1 VSGARLAKEAREPF
15 EPRLHAPP
23 RPEPTLRRL
32 PVTAHRRRDRPW
44 LLLTRRT
51 FRLLLVVAAL
61 SAFGGWLVS
70 SPVFALREVSVAG
83 EGRVSRPWIDSALA
97 DWRGDNLLLLDLR
110 EVEARLR
117 GHRWVR
123 AVALHKRLPDRLAV
137 EVLEH
142 RPVAVLVAAEHAHYV
157 SDQGF
162 LIAPIE
168 DTAEPLLVLR
178 LDELAAKSLLRSDRA
193 LSPAGAAALR
203 GALEVVSAL
212 QESALRWAGEATEV
226 VLASDQ
232 DYRVSLRGLAFPVVV
247 RPDTP
252 RARIAAF
259 DRVLPALEREVG
271 ALSFAD
277 LRFTRRIVVQ
287 PRPPAAEVAAASI
300 PDPASSTEIQ

>member
-1 VSGARLAKEAREPF
+1 VKEAPERF
-15 EPRLHAPP
+15 EPRLHPP
-23 RPEPTLRRL
+23 SRPEPTLRRL

-44 LLLTRRT
+44 LRLTRRT
-51 FRLLLVVAAL
+51 LRLLLVVAAV

-70 SPVFALREVSVAG
+70 SPVFALREVTVAG
-83 EGRVSRPWIDSALA
+83 ESRVPRPWIDSALA
-97 DWRGDNLLLLDLR
+97 DWRGANLLLLDLR
-110 EVEARLR
+110 EIEARLR

-123 AVALHKRLPDRLAV
+123 AVELHKRLPDRLAV

-142 RPVAVLVAAEHAHYV
+142 SPVAVLVVADRAHYV

-162 LIAPIE
+162 LIAPI
-168 DTAEPLLVLR
+168 DGAAEPLLLLR
-178 LDELAAKSLLRSDRA
+178 LDETAARSLLRADLA
-193 LSPAGAAALR
+193 PNPAGAAALR
-203 GALEVVSAL
+203 GALEVVAAL
-212 QESALRWAGEATEV
+212 RESALRWAGEATEV

-232 DYRVSLRGLAFPVVV
+232 DYRVSLRGLAFPLVV

-271 ALSFAD
+271 ALRFAD

-287 PRPPAAEVAAASI
+287 PQPPAAKAAAESI
-300 PDPASSTEIQ
+300 PDPSSSTEIE